1 MAATTSFQEKIS
13 MFAAFRTARR
23 KSSLFALAVAL
34 AGGAA
39 LSSAVLAPAAFAQEQ
54 ETEYSEGF
62 VETYQPVAALTQGEA
77 ADFSAAAAQ
86 IDAVYAA
93 IETPDDRMAAG
104 NLALN
109 IGQNTDNDVLR
120 RRGLETMLES
130 GKVAPAQ
137 LGSFY
142 SYVANFAYNAGDYA
156 DARAAITAALANG
169 YVDSDAQPQND
180 PEYIYMQSYT
190 AEDNS
195 AAAVAYITDLAET
208 RIAAGQAVPEHWLRR
223 GLQDAYDAELAAEA
237 TDVSVLLLRSNPSP
251 QNWINTL
258 QVVAALTEL
267 EPDAQVDLYR
277 LMYETDSLTQRP
289 EFVRFAEGLDPRIM
303 GGEVLKVLQ
312 AGLEAGQFTAD
323 DAYYVEVLGIAQ
335 PRAAEDRRQ
344 VATYIREGEGG
355 DALDA
360 LSTGDV
366 LYSLED
372 YTQAA
377 RFYRL
382 ATERGLDSDTAN
394 TRLGIALTKSG
405 EFDAA
410 REAFGQVTG
419 VRSAT
424 ARLWAVYIDT
434 LAN

>member
-1 MAATTSFQEKIS
+1 MI
-13 MFAAFRTARR
+13 AAFRTARR
-23 KSSLFALAVAL
+23 KSSLFALALAL

-39 LSSAVLAPAAFAQEQ
+39 FGSAVLSPAAFAQEQ

-62 VETYQPVAALTQGEA
+62 VEAYQPVAALTQGETA
-77 ADFSAAAAQ
+77 NFTAAATQ
-86 IDAVYAA
+86 IEAVYAA

-109 IGQNTDNDVLR
+109 IGQNTNNDELR

-137 LGSFY
+137 LGVFH
-142 SYVANFAYNAGDYA
+142 SYVANFAFNAGDYA

-190 AEDNS
+190 AEENP
-195 AAAVAYITDLAET
+195 AAAVAYITDLAES
-208 RIAAGQAVPEHWLRR
+208 RMAAGQAVPEHWLRR
-223 GLQDAYDAELAAEA
+223 GLQDAYDGELAAEA
-237 TDVSVLLLRSNPSP
+237 ADVSVLLLRTNPSQ
-251 QNWINTL
+251 QNWMNSL
-258 QVVAALTEL
+258 QVIAALNEY
-267 EPDAQVDLYR
+267 EPDVQVDLYR
-277 LMYETDSLTQRP
+277 LMYETNSLTQRP

-312 AGLEAGQFTAD
+312 AGLEAGEFTAD
-323 DAYYVEVLGIAQ
+323 DPYYVEVLGIAQ

-355 DALDA
+355 DARDA

-377 RFYRL
+377 RFYQL
-382 ATERGLDSDTAN
+382 AGERGLDSGTAN
-394 TRLGIALTKSG
+394 TRLGIALTKAG
-405 EFDAA
+405 DFEGARAA
-410 REAFGQVTG
+410 FAQVTG
-419 VRSAT
+419 AREVT
-424 ARLWAVYIDT
+424 ARLWAIFADT
-434 LAN
+434 MAE